1 MPDIRK
7 YVENVHVV
15 SGRIHA
21 PHENE
26 PKQYANRG
34 YPYLNVASTRFYQ
47 EYAKYASDYFRAE
60 AQGLDPEN
68 PTAWET
74 VTLRMADLVKTS
86 AAMQRQ
92 FDDYKM
98 ILLDRMKY
106 AYIPR
111 GAKFVT
117 MGSTWLCTNPEN
129 ISGSDGMGVIQ
140 RCKAVWNHLDWYG
153 NVLSEPMAVE
163 GTEILRANAPD
174 PQYNMPIVKGYYN
187 VKCQYND
194 QTSQIDDN
202 TRMILG
208 TSCYVVTGFSDF
220 NQEFTGDYNSVRM
233 LEFTVRKDE
242 INDAV
247 DDRENHVAGGKT
259 FTWDIS
265 VTGASVIPVGA
276 SYPFTAQS
284 KRKNEN
290 VESTETYPISYAWS
304 SSDETVATVD
314 EDGVVTG
321 LTDGSCVI
329 TCTLQ
334 QNPAFS
340 ESFSVAVTA
349 EQTQDVLWFRE
360 TPPDRLSAYQS
371 VTLETV
377 LYPGVNTKN
386 VDLLPDSGL
395 YPAETLYPNEADPV
409 VWAFSGADP
418 ESYSVVTDGAKA
430 TISCWSGSIEPLTV
444 TARYKDLEATA
455 VIPLIGI

>member
-26 PKQYANRG
+26 PKQYANRK

-47 EYAKYASDYFRAE
+47 EYAQYASDYFWAE

-68 PTAWET
+68 PTSWET

-98 ILLDRMKY
+98 ILLDKMRY

-111 GAKFVT
+111 GAKFVV

-153 NVLSEPMAVE
+153 NILSEPMAVE

-187 VKCQYND
+187 VKCQYNSE
-194 QTSQIDDN
+194 TAQIDDN

-208 TSCYVVTGFSDF
+208 TACYVVTGFSDF
-220 NQEFTGDYNSVRM
+220 NQEFTGDYNSIRM

-242 INDAV
+242 INEAI
-247 DDRENHVAGGKT
+247 DDRENHVAGGKA
-259 FTWDIS
+259 FAWDITLS
-265 VTGASVIPVGA
+265 GASVLSPGA
-276 SYPFTAQS
+276 SYLFSAES
-284 KRKNEN
+284 KRNEET
-290 VESTETYPISYAWS
+290 VESTDEHPISYVWT
-304 SSDETVATVD
+304 SSDESVATVD
-314 EDGVVTG
+314 ENGVVTG
-321 LTDGSCVI
+321 VSDGDCVI
-329 TCTLQ
+329 SCALS
-334 QNPAFS
+334 QNPKYVETFN
-340 ESFSVAVTA
+340 VTVTS
-349 EQTQDVLWFRE
+349 EQTEDVLWFRQ
-360 TPPDRLSAYQS
+360 TPPSILSAYET
-371 VTLETV
+371 VTLEAV
-377 LYPGVNTKN
+377 KYLGVNTT
-386 VDLLPDSGL
+386 DYSLLPKDGL
-395 YPAETLYPNEADPV
+395 YPSETLYPSQENPV
-409 VWAFSGADP
+409 EWEFTGADQNA
-418 ESYSVVTDGAKA
+418 YSAEIDGSKVTI
-430 TISCWSGSIEPLTV
+430 TCWGGSIEPLTV
-444 TARYKDLEATA
+444 TVSAGGQSVTA